1 MNKNEDKQMSFSNR
15 QEFREWLT
23 QNHDKSEGI
32 WITFSKSDKVSSIK
46 AGEALEEAI
55 CFGWIDGQIKS
66 LDDIK
71 YIKKFTPRRK
81 GSKWSEKNKGLA
93 NKLIKEGEMLQSG
106 LAAIEQAKIDG
117 TWDAPKAEPISDEQI
132 SILTE
137 ALKGV
142 EPAFSN
148 FENMSRSVKATYT
161 AHYLSA
167 KAEETRK
174 RRLEQIIGRLN
185 ENKKPM

>member
-1 MNKNEDKQMSFSNR
+1 MEEQLLFSNR
-15 QEFREWLT
+15 LKFREWLID
-23 QNHDKSEGI
+23 NNSSNKGI
-32 WITFSKSDKVSSIK
+32 WLIFGKNGRLETISPED
-46 AGEALEEAI
+46 ALEEAL

-66 LDDIK
+66 IDETK

-81 GSKWSEKNKGLA
+81 GSKWSEKNKRIA
-93 NKLIKEGEMLQSG
+93 VKLIEEGLMGQKG
-106 LAAIEQAKIDG
+106 LAAIEQAKKDG
-117 TWDAPKAEPISDEQI
+117 TWDAPKAQPIIDEQI
-132 SILTE
+132 SILVDV
-137 ALKGV
+137 LRGF

-148 FENMSRSVKATYT
+148 FQNMSRSVRATYT

-167 KAEETRK
+167 KSDETKK